1 MSSTTPSSIDLAA
14 LIVSLGVLIVAS
26 LSDLKTREVSN
37 RFWII
42 YAPIAAVLFI
52 GRIVF
57 APDTAAI
64 LLVSAAATIV
74 VAFLLF
80 QFGAM
85 GGADSKAL
93 MCIALALPVAPAFLS
108 PLWQAPLIFYPF
120 PIAIL
125 VNSFL
130 LSISM
135 MFILLGK
142 NILSRSSARKGLF
155 QGFEKESILRKAVA
169 LLQSRG
175 GFIMTSSILN
185 PAVNDN
191 DRSLGVKVLAADE
204 FSVQSLMKLGLTE
217 YEARIYVVLTK
228 MGPRNASEISFLG
241 KVPRP
246 KTYGAIRGLESKGLL
261 RIVPGNPERYMAVS
275 PNDVLV
281 PLVDKL
287 NKETTECVQVV
298 ENLAMAFESSRYVY
312 TEKPY
317 ERYDLWSVRGRDK
330 VYKRVQDMIGEAKVN
345 VFFTTTANGLV
356 RIYKAHSEVLEKAS
370 ERGAKVRVAAPINQ
384 INQSVAREL
393 GEVIEVRNVTVP
405 MMHFASADSA
415 EIIFVEDL
423 PDDTNVNAGQDV
435 ATWTNDPLLVK
446 SHEKIFDQI
455 WSTLQQKEVVK
466 AKAR

>member
-1 MSSTTPSSIDLAA
+1 M
-14 LIVSLGVLIVAS
+14 
-26 LSDLKTREVSN
+26 
-37 RFWII
+37 
-42 YAPIAAVLFI
+42 
-52 GRIVF
+52 
-57 APDTAAI
+57 
-64 LLVSAAATIV
+64 
-74 VAFLLF
+74 
-80 QFGAM
+80 
-85 GGADSKAL
+85 
-93 MCIALALPVAPAFLS
+93 
-108 PLWQAPLIFYPF
+108 
-120 PIAIL
+120 
-125 VNSFL
+125 
-130 LSISM
+130 
-135 MFILLGK
+135 
-142 NILSRSSARKGLF
+142 
-155 QGFEKESILRKAVA
+155 
-169 LLQSRG
+169 
-175 GFIMTSSILN
+175 MTSSILN

-261 RIVPGNPERYMAVS
+261 RIVPGKPERYMAVS
-275 PNDVLV
+275 PNDVLI
-281 PLVDKL
+281 PL
-287 NKETTECVQVV
+287 V
-298 ENLAMAFESSRYVY
+298 ENLAMAFEFTRYVY

-356 RIYKAHSEVLEKAS
+356 RIYKAHSEVLEKAA

-393 GEVIEVRNVTVP
+393 GEVIEVRNSAGP
-405 MMHFASADSA
+405 MVKFLTADSA
-415 EIIFVEDL
+415 EIIFTEDI
-423 PDDTNVNAGQDV
+423 PDDTNVATGQDV

-446 SHEKIFDQI
+446 AHEKMFDQL
-455 WSTLQQKEVVK
+455 WPSQPQKEVVK